1 MVQEKK
7 KIKKTTILLAVLD
20 FLAIVCLFLMY
31 GPISYFRNL
40 WVTSAMTTKS
50 HKYLARTFFN
60 EDTINKIVSGNYVVN
75 SGDTTDASI
84 IKIGQIKEKD
94 TYESIYEEQILKKDE
109 GNDLYKIVEVTGPN
123 YKGYMA
129 VIYDPSRVTL
139 GTAKYFGRGGQTID
153 KILENNDAILG
164 INANGFSDGG
174 RIDENLGSIPTG
186 NVIKNGKVIWK
197 SSDSGNLIGFNN
209 DNVLVLYNGTLENAI
224 KEGIRDAMEFGP
236 FLIVNGKPAEV
247 KGNGGWGIAP
257 RTAIAQRQDGIVLF
271 LVVDGRS
278 SSSIG
283 VDMQE
288 LINIFTRY
296 KAYNAANLDGG
307 GSSVLYA
314 NGKIINNVST
324 LRYIPT
330 AWILK

>member
-1 MVQEKK
+1 MVPEKK
-7 KIKKTTILLAVLD
+7 KIKKTTILLGVLD

-40 WVTSAMTTKS
+40 WVTTAMTTKS

-60 EDTINKIVSGNYVVN
+60 DDTINKIVSTNYVKSN
-75 SGDTTDASI
+75 GETDASI
-84 IKIGQIKEKD
+84 IKVGEIKETD
-94 TYESIYEEQILKKDE
+94 SYESIYEEQILKKDE
-109 GNDLYKIVEVTGPN
+109 GNDLYKIIEVTGPN

-139 GTAKYFGRGGQTID
+139 ATAKHFGKGGQTID
-153 KILENNDAILG
+153 KMLENNDGILG
-164 INANGFSDGG
+164 INANGFSDGTSQ
-174 RIDENLGSIPTG
+174 NLGSIPTG
-186 NVIKNGKVIWK
+186 NVIKDGKIIWK
-197 SSDSGNLIGFNN
+197 SGTTGNLIGFNN
-209 DNVLVLYNGTLENAI
+209 DNVLVLYKGTPEEAI
-224 KEGIRDAMEFGP
+224 EQGVRDAMEFGP
-236 FLIVNGKPAEV
+236 FLIVNGQPAEV

-257 RTAIAQRQDGIVLF
+257 RSAIAQRQDGIVLF

-307 GSSVLYA
+307 GSSVLYES
-314 NGKIINNVST
+314 GKAINNVST